1 MAGKKLVWDETG
13 KRTYETGV
21 NEVALF
27 VMGDTGSYGAGVA
40 WNGVTGITES
50 PSGAETTALYADD
63 IKYLELLSAEEY
75 SFTIEAYGSP
85 VEFDACDGTAEL
97 TDGVIVGQQARKK
110 FGLVYKTRIGNDVK
124 GTDYGYKLHIVYGAL
139 ASPAEK
145 AHSSI
150 NDSPETVSLSWEAS
164 TTPVSVTG
172 LKPTSCVTIDST
184 VVGAEKMQKLEDI
197 LYGGTA
203 DPKLLLPDEIK
214 ATLTSE

>member
-1 MAGKKLVWDETG
+1 MAGQKLVWDETG

-21 NEVALF
+21 NEVALY
-27 VMGDTGSYGAGVA
+27 VMGDTGTYGTGVA

-75 SFTIEAYGSP
+75 GFTITAYDSP
-85 VEFDACDGTAEL
+85 EEFDACDGTAEL
-97 TDGVIVGQQARKK
+97 TDGVLVGQQARKK
-110 FGLVYKTRIGNDVK
+110 FALVYKTRIGNDVK

-145 AHSSI
+145 AHSTI
-150 NDSPETVSLSWEAS
+150 NDSPEAVELSWEAT
-164 TTPVSVTG
+164 TTPVNVTG
-172 LKPTSCVTIDST
+172 LKPTSFVTIDST
-184 VVGAEKMQKLEDI
+184 VVGDTKMKKLEDI

-203 DPKLLLPDEIK
+203 APKLLMPDEIK
-214 ATLTSE
+214 TTLASS

>member
-1 MAGKKLVWDETG
+1 MAGQKLTWDETG

-27 VMGDTGSYGAGVA
+27 VMGDTGTYGTGVA

-75 SFTIEAYGSP
+75 GFTITAYDSP
-85 VEFDACDGTAEL
+85 EEFDACDGTAEL
-97 TDGVIVGQQARKK
+97 ADGVLVGQQARKK
-110 FGLVYKTRIGNDVK
+110 FALVYKTRIGNDVK
-124 GTDYGYKLHIVYGAL
+124 GTDYGYKLHVVYGAL

-145 AHSSI
+145 AHSTI
-150 NDSPETVSLSWEAS
+150 NDSPEAVELSWEAT
-164 TTPVSVTG
+164 TTPVNVTG
-172 LKPTSCVTIDST
+172 FKPTSFVTIDST
-184 VVGAEKMQKLEDI
+184 VVGDTKMKKLEDI

-203 DPKLLLPDEIK
+203 APKLLMPDEIK
-214 ATLTSE
+214 TTLSAT

>member
-1 MAGKKLVWDETG
+1 MAGQKLTWDETG

-27 VMGDTGSYGAGVA
+27 VMGDTGTYGTGVA

-75 SFTIEAYGSP
+75 GFTITAYDSP
-85 VEFDACDGTAEL
+85 EEFDACDGTAEL
-97 TDGVIVGQQARKK
+97 ADGVLVGQQARKK
-110 FGLVYKTRIGNDVK
+110 FALVYKTRIGNDVK
-124 GTDYGYKLHIVYGAL
+124 GTDYGYKLHVVYGAL

-145 AHSSI
+145 AHSTI
-150 NDSPETVSLSWEAS
+150 NDSPEAVELSWEAT
-164 TTPVSVTG
+164 TTPVNVTG
-172 LKPTSCVTIDST
+172 FKPTSFVTIDST
-184 VVGAEKMQKLEDI
+184 VVGAEKMKKLEDI

-203 DPKLLLPDEIK
+203 TPKLLMPDEIK
-214 ATLTSE
+214 TTLAGA